1 MKKEKTDRKSCFSS
15 CSRIA
20 GGGFLLVILLLVFAA
35 GGYFILRAAGAFLIV
50 ADALEPAKAIVILGG
65 GNESRMAEALSLY
78 EDGYA
83 RLIILTETGIHLDEF
98 DYMQSFDLQIQL
110 LNNGIP
116 SGNILITEEKVSS
129 TLEEARVIR
138 ELLKNR
144 QLDSAII
151 VTDPY
156 HARRTRI
163 IFNDVFDGSSVQV
176 RIRPTRASWYNSRSW
191 FLSPRGWQYTVLEY
205 IKLAAYWL
213 GVDR

>member
-1 MKKEKTDRKSCFSS
+1 MKKVENGRQSCFSG
-15 CSRIA
+15 CSRIV
-20 GGGFLLVILLLVFAA
+20 GGGILLAVLLLIFAV

-50 ADALEPAKAIVILGG
+50 ADELENAKAIVILGG

-98 DYMQSFDLQIQL
+98 DYLQSFDLQIQL

-116 SGNILITEEKVSS
+116 SGNILITEEEVSS
-129 TLEEARVIR
+129 TLDEARTVR
-138 ELLKNR
+138 ELLENR

-176 RIRPTRASWYNSRSW
+176 SIRPSRASWYNSRTW
-191 FLSPRGWQYTVLEY
+191 FLNPRGWQYTVLEY